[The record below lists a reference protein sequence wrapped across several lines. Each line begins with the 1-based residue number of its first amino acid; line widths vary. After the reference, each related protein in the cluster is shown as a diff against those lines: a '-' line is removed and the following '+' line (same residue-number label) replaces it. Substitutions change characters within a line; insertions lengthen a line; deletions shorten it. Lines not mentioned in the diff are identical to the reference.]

1 MPPPRKQKSHLQ
13 NASARCWSNTKIS
26 DPIDSSGDE
35 YIMDVDGQEL
45 PFNGKFLLTNIG
57 GLAEMYK
64 SKCDARYLSTLL
76 YMSLRFLDVK
86 WEEIDRFLKNIGFIT
101 AQTSQKWTTVFIK
114 GDFEEFSNDLRGGF
128 YYTITDDE
136 TPMWNFPTQNPLRIL
151 MFHDESTFRSG
162 EVSPNRWF
170 FQENTP
176 FFRKD
181 AIEAICEDEWKQ
193 AVTKYKSLSEDS
205 DVNYLSRTATASIN
219 IGTDAYFDNDTI
231 LSLWCN
237 QKAFVRS
244 RTDQSFEKMIKLI
257 ADSRIHF
264 VERNIVLKLFRRF
277 WRSIEAYSQGQTYGH
292 VLKLFFSQL
301 CKASVQSHRRI
312 SKKT

>member
-114 GDFEEFSNDLRGGF
+114 GDFEEFSNDLRGGR
-128 YYTITDDE
+128 D
-136 TPMWNFPTQNPLRIL
+136 
-151 MFHDESTFRSG
+151 RSHM
-162 EVSPNRWF
+162 VSDFLAQHPSGLF
-170 FQENTP
+170 FELS
-176 FFRKD
+176 
-181 AIEAICEDEWKQ
+181 EDEWKQ